1 MGYTLVDN
9 IFYLVFLI
17 FSYRPER
24 VRAYHVDLAFESKIF
39 YKLFVCISVLE
50 VEAYSHDIVGLGIK
64 NIPQPPLTR
73 QQFFLVSF
81 VFCNVNAGT
90 NHLNWLSG
98 LIRLQPDPSP
108 QVPDFPIRSD
118 NPFLKNLILFGSK
131 QLV

>member
-64 NIPQPPLTR
+64 YIPQPPLPR
-73 QQFFLVSF
+73 PQLLLVSF
-81 VFCNVNAGT
+81 VLYHVNAGT
-90 NHLNWLSG
+90 NPFSWLSG
-98 LIRLQPDPSP
+98 LIYLQQDPSP
-108 QVPDFPIRSD
+108 QVPDFPIWSD
-118 NPFLKNLILFGSK
+118 T
-131 QLV
+131 